1 MTITGPLLPTLGV
14 AVVPDSHPECLS
26 LSSLSEQA
34 PVFRLEACSYEQ
46 TPAEL
51 GPQLWGKALSPPSP
65 RLAARPLKGVV
76 QTPGSSTP
84 ACRTLGGLSSGQHQ
98 KSEEP
103 DKGRLCAPRRD
114 CESPDRV
121 LALPCRFLWCILAA
135 VATPQSVIAPF
146 SLSRRRAERGKKR
159 SDLSVLWAYSCFLE
173 RQK

>member
-1 MTITGPLLPTLGV
+1 M
-14 AVVPDSHPECLS
+14 VPDSHPECLS

-135 VATPQSVIAPF
+135 VATPQSSTAPF
-146 SLSRRRAERGKKR
+146 SLSRRRAEKGKKR